1 MRKDYF
7 VVGLALWS
15 GQALLQSEISE
26 APECSSVH
34 VSIVLVNI
42 IYTGVR
48 PNFTEIFCFLKS

>member
-1 MRKDYF
+1 M
-7 VVGLALWS
+7 GLALWS

-42 IYTGVR
+42 Y
-48 PNFTEIFCFLKS
+48 